1 MERRRSQ
8 LVLDFYSQ
16 LIDQYRMEHNV
27 PALDI
32 PAALAKLVQG
42 ESPMLL
48 SNKPIKTEPMS
59 GKKSRKKKDST
70 KRKKEVEKPDEGME
84 RFHIEVGKIHGV
96 KPGNIVGAITNEAG
110 INAEYIGKI
119 YINDDSSTVDLP
131 EGIPNDMI
139 HTMKKIWV
147 AGQQLNISRQGE
159 SSKKRRNKKKG
170 RIRSEGRKLSGS
182 RSRKRRNK

>member
-1 MERRRSQ
+1 M
-8 LVLDFYSQ
+8 
-16 LIDQYRMEHNV
+16 DQYRVEHNV

-32 PAALAKLVQG
+32 AAALAKLVQG
-42 ESPMLL
+42 DSPMLL
-48 SNKPIKTEPMS
+48 SNKPPKTEPS
-59 GKKSRKKKDST
+59 PGKKSRKKKDSPTRT
-70 KRKKEVEKPDEGME
+70 KKIEEPDAGME

-119 YINDDSSTVDLP
+119 YINEDFSTVDLP
-131 EGIPNDMI
+131 EGIPYDMVRE
-139 HTMKKIWV
+139 MKNIWV

-159 SSKKRRNKKKG
+159 FVKKRRSKKRGKMK
-170 RIRSEGRKLSGS
+170 SEGRKLSGS